1 MPLLTRRDVALV
13 ASTAVVCLGLTGFLA
28 ADPAPEAKPAK
39 PVMGSMAFDWEKLT
53 VKKSAVGASRKVC
66 QAPTATL
73 DELECHI
80 TTLEKGNA
88 AHPPHRHADEE
99 LLIVKEGVVEAL
111 VAGEWVKLGPGSVI
125 FQAAN
130 IDHAIRNAGETPAT
144 YHVIKCN
151 SPGMLKA
158 RAEAAA
164 AAKSAPTK

>member
-1 MPLLTRRDVALV
+1 MPFLTRREIALV
-13 ASTAVVCLGLTGFLA
+13 CSTAVVCLGLTGFLA
-28 ADPAPEAKPAK
+28 AEASAEPKPAK
-39 PVMGSMAFDWEKLT
+39 PAMGSVAFDWDKLAVRKT
-53 VKKSAVGASRKVC
+53 AVGAVRKVC

-73 DELECHI
+73 DELECHV

-111 VAGEWVKLGPGSVI
+111 VAGEWVRLGPGSVI

-130 IDHAIRNAGETPAT
+130 IDHAIRNAGDAPAT
-144 YHVIKCN
+144 YHVIKWN

-158 RAEAAA
+158 RAEAASG
-164 AAKSAPTK
+164 AKERK